1 MSKILVANK
10 CKDGWY
16 VEVKI
21 IHEVKTES
29 EVLDIVRHEGLEI
42 VKLLPIPNRIYAR

>member
-1 MSKILVANK
+1 MTKILVATK

-29 EVLDIVRHEGLEI
+29 EVLDIVRYEGLKVI
-42 VKLLPIPNRIYAR
+42 KMLPVKDRIYAR